1 MSTLEKRHAD
11 IAARLAKVYVGNIVW
26 ILVFESPILRDRL
39 LFDNLGY
46 YVFRYLVLVF
56 GERVE
61 TAKRVADGNRTL
73 VAVVDASRDVD
84 RNTFCPRKMRSLP
97 PSSDDITSIS
107 TGILSP
113 FAIACS
119 LAWRTGETGSSTT

>member
-46 YVFRYLVLVF
+46 HVFRYLVLVF

-97 PSSDDITSIS
+97 PSSDDLTSIS